1 MIRKVTLACSDNC
14 LSFANLH
21 WPRTA
26 IHIVFASTWTHYCSD
41 YASNTITLDLA
52 AYAPK
57 VLHEVIMTQEGYNSE
72 TLSGILCMR
81 LGKHA
86 LICNSFKV

>member
-1 MIRKVTLACSDNC
+1 MIRKVTLAHSDKC

-26 IHIVFASTWTHYCSD
+26 IRIVFASTWTRQCSD
-41 YASNTITLDLA
+41 YASNTATLDLA

-57 VLHEVIMTQEGYNSE
+57 VLHEAIMTQEGYNSE
-72 TLSGILCMR
+72 TLSDILCDEASKTCID
-81 LGKHA
+81 LE
-86 LICNSFKV
+86 FF